1 MNTAM
6 PPGLPGPP
14 GPATADLLATIVAAT
29 RRIVE
34 VREQR
39 EPLSALA
46 ARAEKREP
54 SIGRFRAAIQTPVK
68 VPRIIAECKRRSP
81 SRGVL
86 RADYDPVAI
95 ALGYEKAGAAAIS
108 VLTEPTFF
116 DGALDHLQ
124 AVRSAVAIPVL
135 RKDFVVSE
143 YQLLEARAARADAV
157 LLIVAALDP
166 RALAALHARALA
178 LGLDVLVEV
187 HSADELTVAIDAGA
201 QIVGVN
207 NRNLRT
213 LEIDVTASETLAAKM
228 PLGMVTVSESGLK
241 AAADLVRLRQLG
253 YKAFLIGERF
263 MTEEDPGGAL
273 QALLR
278 SCVNTKDTTDA
289 KVKTQR

>member
-1 MNTAM
+1 MM
-6 PPGLPGPP
+6 
-14 GPATADLLATIVAAT
+14 ATADLLATIVAAT

-34 VREQR
+34 VRSQR

-46 ARAEKREP
+46 ARAERCEAP
-54 SIGRFRAAIQTPVK
+54 AGRFRAAIETPAGS

-86 RADYDPVAI
+86 RVDYDPVAI
-95 ALGYEKAGAAAIS
+95 AQGYGKAGAAAIS

-116 DGALDHLQ
+116 DGALEHLQ
-124 AVRSAVAIPVL
+124 AVRSAVGIPVL

-166 RALAALHARALA
+166 GALTALHTRALA

-187 HSADELTVAIDAGA
+187 HSADELSVAIDAGA

-213 LEIDVTASETLAAKM
+213 LEIDVTASEALAARM
-228 PLGMVTVSESGLK
+228 PRGMVTVSESGLK
-241 AAADLVRLRQLG
+241 TAMDLIRLRQLG
-253 YKAFLIGERF
+253 YDAFLIGERF
-263 MTEEDPGGAL
+263 MTAVDPGKAL
-273 QALLR
+273 QDLLEAADPSR
-278 SCVNTKDTTDA
+278 ASSPS
-289 KVKTQR
+289 

>member
-1 MNTAM
+1 MM
-6 PPGLPGPP
+6 
-14 GPATADLLATIVAAT
+14 ATADLLATIVAAT

-34 VREQR
+34 VRSQR

-46 ARAEKREP
+46 ARAERCEAP
-54 SIGRFRAAIQTPVK
+54 AGRFRAAIETPAGS

-86 RADYDPVAI
+86 RVDYDPVAI
-95 ALGYEKAGAAAIS
+95 AQGYGQAGAAAIS

-116 DGALDHLQ
+116 DGALEHLQ
-124 AVRSAVAIPVL
+124 AVRSAVGIPVL

-166 RALAALHARALA
+166 GALTALHTRALV

-187 HSADELTVAIDAGA
+187 HSADELSVAIDAGA

-213 LEIDVTASETLAAKM
+213 LEIDVTASEALAARM
-228 PLGMVTVSESGLK
+228 PRGMVTVSESGLK
-241 AAADLVRLRQLG
+241 TAMDLIRLRQLG
-253 YKAFLIGERF
+253 YDAFLIGERF
-263 MTEEDPGGAL
+263 MTAVDPGKAL
-273 QALLR
+273 QDLLEAADPSR
-278 SCVNTKDTTDA
+278 ASSPS
-289 KVKTQR
+289 

>member
-1 MNTAM
+1 MMNTAM
-6 PPGLPGPP
+6 LPGPP
-14 GPATADLLATIVAAT
+14 GPPTADLLATIVAAT

-54 SIGRFRAAIQTPVK
+54 SIGRFRAAIGTLVK
-68 VPRIIAECKRRSP
+68 VPRVIAECKRRSP

-86 RADYDPVAI
+86 RPDYDPVAI
-95 ALGYEKAGAAAIS
+95 ALGYEKAGAAAVS

-124 AVRSAVAIPVL
+124 AVRSAVGIPVL

-213 LEIDVTASETLAAKM
+213 LEIDVTASETLAARM
-228 PLGMVTVSESGLK
+228 PRGMVTVSESGLK
-241 AAADLVRLRQLG
+241 TAEDLVRLRQLG
-253 YKAFLIGERF
+253 YDAFLIGERF
-263 MTEEDPGGAL
+263 MTEKDPGGAL

-278 SCVNTKDTTDA
+278 DCLNTKDTKDTE
-289 KVKTQR
+289 VKT